1 MSYRSKIKICGIK
14 SATEARAV
22 LACSSAFC
30 VNLES
35 ADDAKNLPQSDGD
48 SSIKTPNFCG
58 ENSGQNFNSDA
69 ENATRNFNSDGQNFA
84 QNFNQGSENFTC
96 RAQNHANFTPEQNFD
111 CDKNF
116 RSGSRSQGDGSGVR
130 VEFLG
135 VIFVSSSKRRVSVE
149 TAREIARIAHENGAK
164 CVGVFALSCEKH
176 GTAACECKNFSG
188 KARSDEICSSKGGGK
203 ICEDKIYAGTSV
215 SVEFYEAAEF
225 CEKQR
230 DDLNVNLNANCAVS
244 ASVKDL
250 NSEILDTEALYEEQ
264 ILKICSLCELDC
276 AQIYGRI
283 SADFKARLN
292 AAGIEAWQVLSIGAE
307 MPPLEGLSFDRI
319 LFDAKGMSL
328 GGNGVSFDWNLLRR
342 AGLGYKGQY
351 DAARDEKYYAGGTV
365 QSTDDTKYDS
375 ASGHCDT
382 QNDVASDEKCYAAGT
397 AQGSDGVRSYLKH
410 SAICSG
416 YSEGNLKRDKNG
428 DCNNSCVEH
437 SENGNLKLKR
447 VSNMCC
453 ASNSNEASE
462 RAHDIVRSSNT
473 KQETNADRRDEKNA
487 DECKFSACATA
498 RLNGVRPT
506 SEGVNN
512 QGANDYG
519 AGAPNITNDGSE
531 VGKLG
536 AAKDDGADKCSTA
549 SKGGAISFILAGGI
563 GAQNILEAL
572 ALRPYAIDL
581 NSRVEDARGIKDP
594 QKISEILQILKNA
607 QG

>member
-14 SATEARAV
+14 SAAEARAV
-22 LACSSAFC
+22 LACSLAFC
-30 VNLES
+30 VNLER
-35 ADDAKNLPQSDGD
+35 ADGAKNLPQSDGE
-48 SSIKTPNFCG
+48 SSIKNSNFCG
-58 ENSGQNFNSDA
+58 ENSRRNFNSDA
-69 ENATRNFNSDGQNFA
+69 ENATRNFNSDSQNFA
-84 QNFNQGSENFTC
+84 QNFNQDGENFTY
-96 RAQNHANFTPEQNFD
+96 RAQNYVNFTPNQNSD

-116 RSGSRSQGDGSGVR
+116 GGSSRNLGDGSGVR

-149 TAREIARIAHENGAK
+149 TAREITRIAHQSGAK
-164 CVGVFALSCEKH
+164 CVGVFALSSEKH
-176 GTAACECKNFSG
+176 SAAPHECENFSG
-188 KARSDEICSSKGGGK
+188 KACGDEICK
-203 ICEDKIYAGTSV
+203 DKIYASNSGG
-215 SVEFYEAAEF
+215 VEFYEAAEF

-230 DDLNVNLNANCAVS
+230 NDLSVNLNANRAVPVS
-244 ASVKDL
+244 AKNQNFEIL
-250 NSEILDTEALYEEQ
+250 NSGTLNEKQ

-283 SADFKARLN
+283 SVDFKTRLN
-292 AAGIEAWQVLSIGAE
+292 AAGVEAWQVLSIGVE

-319 LFDAKGMSL
+319 LFDAKGASL
-328 GGNGVSFDWNLLRR
+328 GGNGVSFDWGLLRR
-342 AGLGYKGQY
+342 AGLDYEGQY
-351 DAARDEKYYAGGTV
+351 GAPRDEKYCASSATQNIGG
-365 QSTDDTKYDS
+365 TKYDS
-375 ASGHCDT
+375 ASGRCDT
-382 QNDVASDEKCYAAGT
+382 QNDAVSGEKKCYVAGT
-397 AQGSDGVRSYLKH
+397 AQSSDGARSRLKH

-428 DCNNSCVEH
+428 SCGNSCTEH

-447 VSNMCC
+447 VSDVCC
-453 ASNSNEASE
+453 ASNSNEVSE
-462 RAHDIVRSSNT
+462 RTHDIVRSSNT
-473 KQETNADRRDEKNA
+473 KQETNADRRAEKND

-498 RLNGVRPT
+498 RLSGVRPI

-512 QGANDYG
+512 QGANDYE

-531 VGKLG
+531 VGKSG
-536 AAKDDGADKCSTA
+536 AAKDDSADKCSTA

-572 ALRPYAIDL
+572 ALRPYAIDI
-581 NSRVEDARGIKDP
+581 NSCVEDARGIKDP

>member
-14 SATEARAV
+14 SAAEARAV
-22 LACSSAFC
+22 LACSLAFC
-30 VNLES
+30 ANLER
-35 ADDAKNLPQSDGD
+35 ADDAKNLPQSGGE

-58 ENSGQNFNSDA
+58 ENSRRNFNLDS
-69 ENATRNFNSDGQNFA
+69 ENSTRNFNSDGQNFA
-84 QNFNQGSENFTC
+84 QNFNQGGENFTC
-96 RAQNHANFTPEQNFD
+96 RAQNHINFTCEQNSD

-116 RSGSRSQGDGSGVR
+116 SSDSRNLGDGSGVH

-149 TAREIARIAHENGAK
+149 TAREIARIAHQNGVK
-164 CVGVFALSCEKH
+164 CVGVFALSSERH
-176 GTAACECKNFSG
+176 SAAACECKNFSSRTCG
-188 KARSDEICSSKGGGK
+188 EE
-203 ICEDKIYAGTSV
+203 ICEDKIYAGTSGGLK
-215 SVEFYEAAEF
+215 FYENER
-225 CEKQR
+225 E
-230 DDLNVNLNANCAVS
+230 DLSVNLNASRAVP
-244 ASVKDL
+244 ALIKDL
-250 NSEILDTEALYEEQ
+250 NSEILDAEALDEKQ

-307 MPPLEGLSFDRI
+307 MPPLEGLSCDRI
-319 LFDAKGMSL
+319 LFDTKGVSL
-328 GGNGVSFDWNLLRR
+328 GGNGVSFDWDLLRR
-342 AGLGYKGQY
+342 VGLGYEGQY
-351 DAARDEKYYAGGTV
+351 GAASSEKYCAGSTI
-365 QSTDDTKYDS
+365 QSIGGTKYDS
-375 ASGHCDT
+375 ASRRCDT
-382 QNDVASDEKCYAAGT
+382 QNNATSDEKCYVAGT
-397 AQGSDGVRSYLKH
+397 AQGSDGARSHLKH

-428 DCNNSCVEH
+428 SCGNSCTEH

-447 VSNMCC
+447 VSDVCC
-453 ASNSNEASE
+453 ASNSNEVSE
-462 RAHDIVRSSNT
+462 RTHDIVRSSNT
-473 KQETNADRRDEKNA
+473 KQEASADRRAEKND

-498 RLNGVRPT
+498 RLSGVRPA
-506 SEGVNN
+506 SEGVND
-512 QGANDYG
+512 QGASDYE
-519 AGAPNITNDGSE
+519 AGAPNTSNDGGE
-531 VGKLG
+531 VDKLG
-536 AAKDDGADKCSTA
+536 AAKDDSADKCSTA

-563 GAQNILEAL
+563 SAQNILEAL

>member
-1 MSYRSKIKICGIK
+1 MSYKSKIKICGIK
-14 SATEARAV
+14 SAAEARAV

-30 VNLES
+30 ANLER
-35 ADDAKNLPQSDGD
+35 ADGAKNLPQSGSE
-48 SSIKTPNFCG
+48 SSIKNFNFCG
-58 ENSGQNFNSDA
+58 ENSGRNFNSGA
-69 ENATRNFNSDGQNFA
+69 ENFTRNFNSDGQNFA
-84 QNFNQGSENFTC
+84 PNFNSGAENFTC
-96 RAQNHANFTPEQNFD
+96 RAQNHANFTSEQNSD

-116 RSGSRSQGDGSGVR
+116 GSDLRGQGDGSGAR

-135 VIFVSSSKRRVSVE
+135 VIFVSSSKRRVSIE

-164 CVGVFALSCEKH
+164 CVGVFALSSEKH
-176 GTAACECKNFSG
+176 SVAASECKNLSDKTRG
-188 KARSDEICSSKGGGK
+188 KE
-203 ICEDKIYAGTSV
+203 ICEDKIYAGTSGGLK
-215 SVEFYEAAEF
+215 FYENE
-225 CEKQR
+225 R
-230 DDLNVNLNANCAVS
+230 DDLSVNLNANCVVS

-250 NSEILDTEALYEEQ
+250 NSEILDTEALNEEQ
-264 ILKICSLCELDC
+264 ILKICEACELDC

-319 LFDAKGMSL
+319 LFDAKGASL
-328 GGNGVSFDWNLLRR
+328 GGNGVSFDWDLLRR
-342 AGLGYKGQY
+342 VGPSHKGR
-351 DAARDEKYYAGGTV
+351 DGATSDEKNCASSAT
-365 QSTDDTKYDS
+365 QSTDDTKYDP
-375 ASGHCDT
+375 ASGRCDT
-382 QNDVASDEKCYAAGT
+382 QNNVASDEKCYVVGT
-397 AQGSDGVRSYLKH
+397 AQDSDGARSHLKH

-416 YSEGNLKRDKNG
+416 YSEGNLKRDTNG

-473 KQETNADRRDEKNA
+473 KQEASADRRAAKND

-498 RLNGVRPT
+498 RLSGVRPI
-506 SEGVNN
+506 SEGVND
-512 QGANDYG
+512 QGASDYE
-519 AGAPNITNDGSE
+519 AGAPNMSNDGGE
-531 VGKLG
+531 VDKLG
-536 AAKDDGADKCSTA
+536 ATKDDSADKHDAATKS
-549 SKGGAISFILAGGI
+549 GPISFILAGGI
-563 GAQNILEAL
+563 GAQNIREAL

-581 NSRVEDARGIKDP
+581 NSRVEDARGIKDQ

>member
-14 SATEARAV
+14 SAAEARAV

-35 ADDAKNLPQSDGD
+35 ADDAKNLPQSGSE
-48 SSIKTPNFCG
+48 SSIKNSNFCG
-58 ENSGQNFNSDA
+58 ENSGRNFNSDA
-69 ENATRNFNSDGQNFA
+69 ENFTRNFNSDGQNSA

-116 RSGSRSQGDGSGVR
+116 SSDLRSQDDGSGAR

-149 TAREIARIAHENGAK
+149 TAREIARIAYQNGAK
-164 CVGVFALSCEKH
+164 CVGVFALSSEEHSVAPHECE
-176 GTAACECKNFSG
+176 NFSG
-188 KARSDEICSSKGGGK
+188 KACGDEICK
-203 ICEDKIYAGTSV
+203 DKIYAGNSG

-230 DDLNVNLNANCAVS
+230 DDLSVNLNASYAAP

-250 NSEILDTEALYEEQ
+250 NSKILDAEALDEEQ

-292 AAGIEAWQVLSIGAE
+292 AAGIEAWQVLSIGTE
-307 MPPLEGLSFDRI
+307 MPPLEDLSCDRI
-319 LFDAKGMSL
+319 LFDAKGASL
-328 GGNGVSFDWNLLRR
+328 GGNGVSFDWDLLRR
-342 AGLGYKGQY
+342 ARLGCE
-351 DAARDEKYYAGGTV
+351 EKYCAGSAT
-365 QSTDDTKYDS
+365 QSIDDTKYDS
-375 ASGHCDT
+375 ASGRCDT
-382 QNDVASDEKCYAAGT
+382 QNDAASDEKCYAAGA
-397 AQGSDGVRSYLKH
+397 AQDSDGARSHLKH
-410 SAICSG
+410 SAICNG
-416 YSEGNLKRDKNG
+416 YNEGNLKRDKNG
-428 DCNNSCVEH
+428 DCNNSCAEH
-437 SENGNLKLKR
+437 SENGNLKLER
-447 VSNMCC
+447 VSNFCC
-453 ASNSNEASE
+453 ASNSNEVSE

-473 KQETNADRRDEKNA
+473 KQETSADRRAEKND

-498 RLNGVRPT
+498 RLSGVRPA
-506 SEGVNN
+506 SEGVNDR
-512 QGANDYG
+512 GASDYE
-519 AGAPNITNDGSE
+519 ASAPNISNDGGE

-536 AAKDDGADKCSTA
+536 AIKDDSADKHDAAAKS
-549 SKGGAISFILAGGI
+549 GAISFILAGGI
-563 GAQNILEAL
+563 GAQNIREAL

-581 NSRVEDARGIKDP
+581 NSRVEDARGDKDP